1 MLIWNH
7 LVQSRNRSGKTI
19 CIQLFIKLR
28 DVKIHPGIPTP
39 LVGNLACMRMK
50 THWSIIG
57 PCYEMLPCT
66 AVRFSSLKCTALM
79 EYSSIIGGWLQE
91 MDRSHQCLG
100 TSNPCT
106 CPRNY
111 ILRCWEVD
119 AKLNQFMRKRKW
131 NSRIE
136 KQKKEV
142 LSMKRWKG
150 GSTQERGMSIGG
162 IWSASQ
168 RGGDLSLYCIS
179 DDLAKEVNMLS
190 FKYLFFVQYSFSLRQ
205 VR

>member
-1 MLIWNH
+1 MH
-7 LVQSRNRSGKTI
+7 KGQVYYS
-19 CIQLFIKLR
+19 QLFIKLR
-28 DVKIHPGIPTP
+28 DAKIHPSIPTP

-66 AVRFSSLKCTALM
+66 AVRFSVLKCTALM
-79 EYSSIIGGWLQE
+79 ECSIIGGWLQE

-142 LSMKRWKG
+142 WSMKRWKG
-150 GSTQERGMSIGG
+150 GSTQEGECQSAAYDLHHKGAEISLY
-162 IWSASQ
+162 IASQ
-168 RGGDLSLYCIS
+168 MILPKRSTCCHSNI
-179 DDLAKEVNMLS
+179 
-190 FKYLFFVQYSFSLRQ
+190 SFSSNIPFLCGRFGEDCSSL
-205 VR
+205 